1 MFDFTSRYYALDT
14 AMWTGPDGEP
24 ITYVRRRFL
33 PPLESLPVLAV
44 VKTAEGDRLDII
56 AARTLGA
63 GELFWRLSDANTA
76 MNPFDSTATVGN
88 LVAIPMPQPP
98 SK

>member
-1 MFDFTSRYYALDT
+1 MFDFTSRYYYIDT
-14 AMWTGPDGEP
+14 ATWTGPDGEP
-24 ITYVRRRFL
+24 IIYIRRRFL
-33 PPLESLPVLAV
+33 PPLDSLPVLAV
-44 VKTAEGDRLDII
+44 VKTTQGDRLDII

-63 GELFWRLSDANTA
+63 GELFWRLSDANTG
-76 MNPFDSTATVGN
+76 MNPFDSTATVGS